1 MFRWTFRSRHPLA
14 RLLAAVVALTALIV
28 LLTFGLLAAAAIVVG
43 GAVVV
48 LVKALRASYST
59 TPPGARPA
67 RPAATSDR
75 VIEGE
80 FRVTREPQPRHQP
93 AP

>member
-14 RLLAAVVALTALIV
+14 RLLAAVVGLTALIV

-43 GAVVV
+43 GAIVV
-48 LVKALRASYST
+48 LVKALRASYRVA
-59 TPPGARPA
+59 PQGARPA
-67 RPAATSDR
+67 GATASSDR

-80 FRVTREPQPRHQP
+80 FRVTRDPEPRHQP